1 MKKIL
6 NSFFNSS
13 FFDLV
18 PTILQKRI
26 RKIFKVYFCISNKNK
41 LPKANYNIDF
51 TEKYQKF
58 IVNNFRTKN
67 YISRNSCN
75 YLSKLVSKK
84 KIKKVNF
91 LDFGAGDI
99 NTFLE
104 LKKIKKLN
112 YYYFDVLKKNKI
124 IYKIE
129 KYYKFKNFFIINNIL
144 NNKKKFN
151 FVFFGSSL
159 GYSNYYQKILEQIT
173 NNKCKYILITGITFF
188 SNNKNKKNII
198 AKQINLLPKINYVYF
213 FNKQRFFNF
222 FIKKKYKVNFIKKN
236 QFKKINF
243 NNLKFFSKKIEYL
256 DVLFEK
262 I

>member
-99 NTFLE
+99 IEVETPNGERFMLPFTKRVVTEINLVAQNITVDNLE
-104 LKKIKKLN
+104 G
-112 YYYFDVLKKNKI
+112 FTGQGQ
-124 IYKIE
+124 E
-129 KYYKFKNFFIINNIL
+129 
-144 NNKKKFN
+144 
-151 FVFFGSSL
+151 SL
-159 GYSNYYQKILEQIT
+159 GV
-173 NNKCKYILITGITFF
+173 
-188 SNNKNKKNII
+188 NKN
-198 AKQINLLPKINYVYF
+198 
-213 FNKQRFFNF
+213 
-222 FIKKKYKVNFIKKN
+222 
-236 QFKKINF
+236 
-243 NNLKFFSKKIEYL
+243 E
-256 DVLFEK
+256 
-262 I
+262 